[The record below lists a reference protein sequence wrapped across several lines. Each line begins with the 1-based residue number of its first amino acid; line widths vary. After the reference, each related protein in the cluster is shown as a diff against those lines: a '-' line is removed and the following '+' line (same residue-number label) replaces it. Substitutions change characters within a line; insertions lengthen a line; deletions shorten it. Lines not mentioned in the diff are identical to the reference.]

1 MVRFTLGYIVDDYC
15 LTFVGEGGGSYCSWL
30 YGGRLLLEVSWGRGM
45 VRIALGYIVDDY
57 CLTFVRGGVVR
68 IALGY
73 IEDDYCLTFMEGK
86 KQLLFFFSISV
97 NPVFSCIHFC
107 QCEILS

>member
-1 MVRFTLGYIVDDYC
+1 MSGDGAVRIVLGYIVDDYC
-15 LTFVGEGGGSYCSWL
+15 GLDVCGGDGA
-30 YGGRLLLEVSWGRGM
+30 
-45 VRIALGYIVDDY
+45 VRIVLGYNVDDY
-57 CLTFVRGGVVR
+57 CLTFVWGMGVVR

-73 IEDDYCLTFMEGK
+73 IADDYCLTFIGGRSNHC
-86 KQLLFFFSISV
+86 FFSISV